1 MTYLCIRISKEMLR
15 RKKTQRKIF
24 QKNMRKSL
32 AKRKKRVPLQ
42 PQTGNDASAG
52 GRDGRHKERVL

>member
-1 MTYLCIRISKEMLR
+1 MSKKL
-15 RKKTQRKIF
+15 KKKI
-24 QKNMRKSL
+24 QKSL